1 MANATGLVETD
12 LVEYATAGGGPGLV
26 LVHGTGGDAESNYGH
41 LVDRFSDR
49 HTVITPNYSGSGG
62 TKDSG
67 GPLTVEGLARQVE
80 AAIVDSGVP
89 GPVAVVGFSLGAGVA
104 AALAAVRPEMVSRLV
119 LVAGWAVTGPRQRL
133 AFDLWRRLWSAD
145 PALFSRFVTAEGWS
159 PAWLDGAG
167 DAAVERTVAETSF
180 PEGIRRQIDLD
191 AELDISALLPDITAP
206 TLVIGATR
214 DQMVP
219 VTYTRQLHKA
229 IRGSRYEEL
238 DSGHMVI
245 YERPDELVALIRDFI
260 V

>member
-1 MANATGLVETD
+1 MRYVANGTE
-12 LVEYATAGGGPGLV
+12 LVEYATVGSGPGLV

-41 LVDRFSDR
+41 LVGRFSDR

-80 AAIVDSGVP
+80 AAVADAGVR

-104 AALAAVRPEMVSRLV
+104 AALAALRPELVSRLV

-145 PALFSRFVTAEGWS
+145 PELFARFVTAEGWS

-167 DAAVERTVAETSF
+167 YTQVEQAVADTSF
-180 PEGIRRQIDLD
+180 PEGARRQIDLD
-191 AELDISALLPDITAP
+191 AELDISALLPGITAP

-214 DQMVP
+214 DQIVP
-219 VTYTRQLHKA
+219 VTYTVELHKA
-229 IRGSRYEEL
+229 IPGSRYEEL
-238 DSGHMVI
+238 DSGHLVI
-245 YERPDELVALIRDFI
+245 YERPDELVRLISDF
-260 V
+260 VA